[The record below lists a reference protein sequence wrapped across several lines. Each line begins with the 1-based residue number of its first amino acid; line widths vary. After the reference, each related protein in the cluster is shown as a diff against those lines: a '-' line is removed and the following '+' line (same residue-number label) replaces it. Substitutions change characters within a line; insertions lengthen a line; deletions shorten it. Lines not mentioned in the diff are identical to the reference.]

1 MFLQRHNSRTSS
13 QKSYQLHYFR
23 SLASTS
29 AVKINF
35 NMLCALVLY
44 MVSGEV
50 DDADVVVVDKCAPA
64 QRTLKL
70 LK

>member
-1 MFLQRHNSRTSS
+1 
-13 QKSYQLHYFR
+13 
-23 SLASTS
+23 
-29 AVKINF
+29 VKINF

-50 DDADVVVVDKCAPA
+50 DDADVVVVDKCASA

-70 LK
+70 LKQLMQPVGLSHVISINAVLCLST

>member
-1 MFLQRHNSRTSS
+1 
-13 QKSYQLHYFR
+13 
-23 SLASTS
+23 
-29 AVKINF
+29 VKINF

-70 LK
+70 LKQLMQPVGLSHVISINAVLCLST